1 MITAGGDSLMT
12 SEEGKSTTSNRFNQV
27 YVLNPPLRTA
37 QKSDAQSFE
46 GGNINLI
53 QGLGQHA
60 LLHTGPSVMTH
71 RTDEGTR
78 MGD

>member
-1 MITAGGDSLMT
+1 MT

-53 QGLGQHA
+53 
-60 LLHTGPSVMTH
+60 
-71 RTDEGTR
+71 
-78 MGD
+78 